1 MKMNIGE
8 LIRSERIKRGWTQE
22 DLAEKIHST
31 SKTIQRIET
40 GKTKPRLSTWT
51 ALAIVLDLPPDVV
64 EAKEDVEA
72 PEEISSVFPRVLIH
86 LSALIPFII
95 LTSLIWLWLK
105 SRYPSLKIEVMQVIN
120 FQINVLAVMIPCG
133 FFAVLFFPVLIL
145 MGMGIFTWVMV
156 GINVVRILLEENSYY
171 PVGVEIFKDRSE
183 S

>member
-40 GKTKPRLSTWT
+40 GKTKPRLSTRT
-51 ALAIVLDLPPDVV
+51 ALAVVLGIPSDAV
-64 EAKEDVEA
+64 EAKEDLEA
-72 PEEISSVFPRVLIH
+72 PEEISPVFPRVLIH

-105 SRYPSLKIEVMQVIN
+105 SRHPSLKSEVMQVIN
-120 FQINVLAVMIPCG
+120 FQINVWAVIIPCG
-133 FFAVLFFPVLIL
+133 FFAVFFIPVLIL
-145 MGMGIFTWVMV
+145 MAMGIFTWVMV
-156 GINVVRILLEENSYY
+156 GINVVRVLMGETPQY
-171 PVGVEIFKDRSE
+171 PAGMEVFKDRQE